1 MELPRLPPT
10 SSSARGRICENITVR
25 EAARLQSDNTAS
37 SPSWWGRRC
46 GGREVLVLALPL
58 IVSTMSW
65 TVMNFIDRMFLLWHS
80 QDAMAASLPAGMLHF
95 TMICLPLGLA
105 SYANTFVAQ
114 YHGAGRPERIGVSVW
129 QGVWVALACIPLFLA
144 AIPLAPAL
152 FAASGHTGTLL
163 EHEVTYFQVL
173 AYGAGAGVLCGAL
186 SSFFTGRGVTW
197 VVMVVDSSGA
207 ALNILLD
214 YAWIFGHWGLP
225 AMGIEGAAWAT
236 VVSQWFRVLLY
247 LLLIYTP
254 NNRRTFQ
261 VVAGRRI
268 DWPLLGR
275 LLRFGGPN
283 GLQLLVEVAAFTIL
297 LLLVG
302 RLGEAAMA
310 ATTLAFN
317 INSVAFVP
325 MLGLGL
331 AVTTIVGQQLGAE
344 RPDLAA
350 RATWTSAWIAGV
362 YTGAMG
368 LLYVGAPD
376 FVMMGHAAGASPEQ
390 FAELRSV
397 TVMLLRFVAA
407 YCLFDATNII
417 FVGALKGAGDTRFIL
432 WNNLLIAPFPVLAA
446 WIGIRW
452 FGLGLTWCWI
462 IITAWVCALGVIYLG
477 RFLQGSWRDMQ
488 VIERDLVVDLLP
500 PPALPELASHLQPDR
515 QVRQPLADAAQA
527 TVASGLKRPVI
538 SHAVRPGH
546 HDDPLKSNRPAGG
559 RIGLS
564 GAEIPA
570 PSELIEP

>member
-1 MELPRLPPT
+1 MQEAPCLE
-10 SSSARGRICENITVR
+10 SDESARIQT
-25 EAARLQSDNTAS
+25 
-37 SPSWWGRRC
+37 WWGRRC

-80 QDAMAASLPAGMLHF
+80 RDAMAASLPAGMLHF

-129 QGVWVALACIPLFLA
+129 QGVWIALASIPLFLA
-144 AIPLAPAL
+144 AIPLAPVVFTLAGH
-152 FAASGHTGTLL
+152 SGPLL
-163 EHEVTYFQVL
+163 DQEVTYFQVL

-186 SSFFTGRGVTW
+186 STFFTGRGVTW
-197 VVMVVDSSGA
+197 VVMLVDSAGA
-207 ALNILLD
+207 AMNVALD

-247 LLLIYTP
+247 VGFMHTTA
-254 NNRRTFQ
+254 NRRVFH
-261 VVAGRRI
+261 VVTGRRI
-268 DWPLLGR
+268 DGPLLAR
-275 LLRFGGPN
+275 LVRFGGPN
-283 GLQLLVEVAAFTIL
+283 GLQLLVEVAAFSIF

-331 AVTTIVGQQLGAE
+331 AVSTIVGQQLGSK

-368 LLYVGAPD
+368 LLYVLGPD
-376 FVMMGHAAGASPEQ
+376 LLMMGHAAGASPEQ
-390 FAELRSV
+390 FAELRNV
-397 TVMLLRFVAA
+397 TVVLLRFVAA
-407 YCLFDATNII
+407 YCLFDAMNIV

-432 WNNLLIAPFPVLAA
+432 WNNLIVSPGPVLAT
-446 WIGIRW
+446 WFGIQW

-462 IITAWVCALGVIYLG
+462 VVTGWICALGLIYLG
-477 RFLQGSWRDMQ
+477 RFLQGHWRHMQ
-488 VIERDLVVDLLP
+488 VIEPDRVGQFGDEPLLP
-500 PPALPELASHLQPDR
+500 QIAE
-515 QVRQPLADAAQA
+515 
-527 TVASGLKRPVI
+527 G
-538 SHAVRPGH
+538 VRPH
-546 HDDPLKSNRPAGG
+546 SPRAGG
-559 RIGLS
+559 PAAGISSGSSTAPKRRIAGGLLES
-564 GAEIPA
+564 HAEIPA